1 MKKTIAFI
9 FIAAF
14 CFCLLPGAS
23 ALAEEQTYNL
33 KLQTLHPPSLM
44 GYMETFAKDVEA
56 ASNGRIKVQV
66 FAGGELVDTSNMLKA
81 VGTGTVDF
89 ANGVGGYYSELTI
102 GNIET
107 GLPQAWASPQ
117 EAQMIFDNFGL
128 QEIIEKEYSKHG
140 VKYLTS
146 MWAIPHQI
154 LTKEP
159 VNSLDDLRKMK
170 IRAYGGS
177 AKLLRSL
184 GVNTVN
190 MAPEDLYLGMSTG
203 QIDGVLYG
211 AAYEYKL
218 NKYYEVAPYLL
229 ETPITDPAVDHM
241 TMNLKLWESMPA
253 DLQQIIKMATDKMR
267 WFHYLMVVSNY
278 AKIKDETFKGVTV
291 LPAEDQKMLV
301 DAAKAV
307 WDEEAAR
314 SPENAAAIKIIED
327 VAKMGGRL

>member
-1 MKKTIAFI
+1 MKKII
-9 FIAAF
+9 FFAVIAF
-14 CFCLLPGAS
+14 CFCLLPGGF

-33 KLQTLHPPSLM
+33 KLQTYHPPSLL
-44 GYMETFAKDVEA
+44 GSLKTFAKDVET
-56 ASNGRIKVQV
+56 ASKGRVKVQI
-66 FAGGELVDTSNMLKA
+66 FAGGELVDGPNILKA
-81 VGTGTVDF
+81 VGTGTVDL

>member
-1 MKKTIAFI
+1 MRKITTFI
-9 FIAAF
+9 MAVF
-14 CFCLLPGAS
+14 CFCLFTGVA
-23 ALAEEQTYNL
+23 AFAEEKTYNL

-44 GYMETFAKDVEA
+44 GYMKTFAQDVET

-66 FAGGELVDTSNMLKA
+66 FSGGELVATGNMLKA
-81 VGTGTVDF
+81 VGTGTVDL

-117 EAQMIFDNFGL
+117 DAQLIFDNFGL
-128 QEIIEKEYSKHG
+128 QEIIEKEYAKHG
-140 VKYLTS
+140 AKYLVS

-154 LTKEP
+154 LTKQP

-177 AKLLRSL
+177 AKMLRSL

-190 MAPEDLYLGMSTG
+190 MPPEDLYLAMSTG

-211 AAYEYKL
+211 AGYEYKL

-229 ETPITDPAVDHM
+229 ETPMTDPAVDHII
-241 TMNLKLWESMPA
+241 MNLELWNSLPP
-253 DLQQIIKMATDKMR
+253 DLQKIVKMATDKMR
-267 WFHYLMVVSNY
+267 WFHYLMMEANY
-278 AKIKDETFKGVTV
+278 AQIKDETFKGVTV
-291 LPAEDQKMLV
+291 LPAADQKALT
-301 DAAKAV
+301 DAAKGV
-307 WDEEAAR
+307 WDEEATR
-314 SPENAAAIKIIED
+314 SPENAAAIKIIKE
-327 VAKMGGRL
+327 VAKMNGRL